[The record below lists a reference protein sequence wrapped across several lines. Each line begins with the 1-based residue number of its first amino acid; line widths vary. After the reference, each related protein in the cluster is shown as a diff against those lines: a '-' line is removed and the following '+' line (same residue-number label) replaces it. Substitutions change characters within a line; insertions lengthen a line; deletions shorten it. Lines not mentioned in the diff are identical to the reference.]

1 MRAQLSRT
9 RFDLRYPSQP
19 PDEKTGI
26 EAIPWQVP
34 VPLPLPDPSRL
45 RLPQCPYSNLVPVLH
60 SDLPQRTGM
69 AGATDACHRFG
80 LLAAG
85 QLFPGL
91 LTRRKRSAG
100 WIVSSRPNGPSCS
113 TASRSSST
121 PYTPRAFA
129 NTPSPTIGPF
139 T

>member
-1 MRAQLSRT
+1 MCAQLSRT

-45 RLPQCPYSNLVPVLH
+45 RLPQCPYSNLVPLLH
-60 SDLPQRTGM
+60 SDLPRRTGM

-85 QLFPGL
+85 QLL
-91 LTRRKRSAG
+91 SLDCQLDQSAALDG
-100 WIVSSRPNGPSCS
+100 SS
-113 TASRSSST
+113 AQDQM
-121 PYTPRAFA
+121 AQA
-129 NTPSPTIGPF
+129 
-139 T
+139 

>member
-9 RFDLRYPSQP
+9 LLDLRYPSQP

-26 EAIPWQVP
+26 EAIPRQVP

-69 AGATDACHRFG
+69 AGAPDACHRFG

-85 QLFPGL
+85 QLLSLDCQLGQ
-91 LTRRKRSAG
+91 SAALDG
-100 WIVSSRPNGPSCS
+100 SS
-113 TASRSSST
+113 AQDQM
-121 PYTPRAFA
+121 AQ
-129 NTPSPTIGPF
+129 
-139 T
+139 